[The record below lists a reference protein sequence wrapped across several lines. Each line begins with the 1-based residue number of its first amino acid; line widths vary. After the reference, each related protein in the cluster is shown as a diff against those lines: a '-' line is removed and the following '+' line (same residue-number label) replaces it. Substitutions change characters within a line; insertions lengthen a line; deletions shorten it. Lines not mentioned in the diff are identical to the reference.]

1 MANDLIAPVG
11 MEHSIPKS
19 LTPDQRV
26 AVWVDLMDACEELL
40 LAGLSRQIGPDGD
53 LREAYRRWYAQ
64 QMEEHDRTMRDLANN
79 LYRRGVRHG
88 G

>member
-11 MEHSIPKS
+11 MEHSLPEN
-19 LTPDQRV
+19 LTPDQGV
-26 AVWVDLMDACEELL
+26 AVWADLMDASEELL

-53 LREAYRRWYAQ
+53 LREAYRRWYVQ
-64 QMEEHDRTMRDLANN
+64 QMEEHDRATRESANN

>member
-1 MANDLIAPVG
+1 MVNELIPPAG
-11 MEHSIPKS
+11 MEHSIPDH

-26 AVWVDLMDACEELL
+26 AASAELMDASEELL

-53 LREAYRRWYAQ
+53 LRRAYRRWYER
-64 QMEEHDRTMRDLANN
+64 QMEDHDQAMRESAEN